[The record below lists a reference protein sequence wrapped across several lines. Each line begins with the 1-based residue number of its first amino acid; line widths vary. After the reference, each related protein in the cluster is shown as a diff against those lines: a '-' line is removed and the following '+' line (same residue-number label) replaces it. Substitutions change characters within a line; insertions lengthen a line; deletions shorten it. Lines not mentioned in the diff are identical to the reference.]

1 MALQLTIDASQL
13 QRLNQQL
20 LLLNDRNIRFA
31 VANAM
36 TAAGRKAQAE
46 LLQSTPRFIDSPTR
60 WTLGGIS
67 QRTYAKPADLTINLG
82 FATERRG
89 RGSPAGRYVN
99 PITAGTKPHPKG
111 ADLSASKIARTRG
124 TLIPA
129 RSAGLVDSAGN
140 VPLRKQAQIIAA
152 ARAGGRSGVFIAPV
166 RRGSSTMA
174 IFERREAFMRRSS
187 TLDRT
192 TRRLFTI
199 DPNPKVRQRQFP
211 VRETVEQAFAQ
222 AWPQEMA
229 AAFKSEIARIKR

>member
-1 MALQLTIDASQL
+1 MTLQLTIDASQL

-20 LLLNDRNIRFA
+20 LLLTDRNIRFA

-46 LLQSTPRFIDSPTR
+46 LLHATPRFIDSPTR

-67 QRTYAKPADLTINLG
+67 QRVYAKPANLTINLG

-99 PITAGTKPHPKG
+99 PIAAGTRPHPKG
-111 ADLSASKIARTRG
+111 ADLSASKITRTRG

-129 RSAGLVDSAGN
+129 RSAALTDRAGN
-140 VPLRKQAQIIAA
+140 VPLQKQAQILSA
-152 ARAGGRSGVFIAPV
+152 ARLGGQGTFIAPV
-166 RRGSSTMA
+166 EKGSRIMA
-174 IFERREAFMRRSS
+174 IFERREGLMSRSN
-187 TLDRT
+187 TLERF

-229 AAFKSEIARIKR
+229 AAFQAELARIKR